1 MVVLNCV
8 MYHSSFS
15 SLYASAMAT
24 DEGISD
30 GDASCQKYMKPYMY
44 QDYSQTSSK
53 NHIQNTQRHFAH
65 HVHGVFLGVQAGS
78 NQILANHYG
87 A

>member
-1 MVVLNCV
+1 
-8 MYHSSFS
+8 
-15 SLYASAMAT
+15 
-24 DEGISD
+24 
-30 GDASCQKYMKPYMY
+30 MY